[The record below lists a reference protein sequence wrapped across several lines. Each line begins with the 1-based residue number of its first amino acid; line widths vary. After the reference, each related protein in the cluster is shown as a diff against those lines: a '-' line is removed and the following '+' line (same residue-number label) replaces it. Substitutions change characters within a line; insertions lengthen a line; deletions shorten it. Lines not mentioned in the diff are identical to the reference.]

1 MKGPLVG
8 KVSSL
13 LLTSN
18 AIIRMEM
25 SYISICLY
33 LILKSI
39 HSNYSKKIIAMI
51 SFYSNLKRLL
61 LNNCKVQ
68 IIEVLHKII
77 SNLKSIN
84 WLLKNLKKLRIYNL
98 WFEKILRG
106 VVYYDTEI
114 IYLYST
120 NINDQNEVDN
130 DFFWLWRE
138 WANKIL

>member
-1 MKGPLVG
+1 
-8 KVSSL
+8 
-13 LLTSN
+13 
-18 AIIRMEM
+18 
-25 SYISICLY
+25 
-33 LILKSI
+33 
-39 HSNYSKKIIAMI
+39 MI